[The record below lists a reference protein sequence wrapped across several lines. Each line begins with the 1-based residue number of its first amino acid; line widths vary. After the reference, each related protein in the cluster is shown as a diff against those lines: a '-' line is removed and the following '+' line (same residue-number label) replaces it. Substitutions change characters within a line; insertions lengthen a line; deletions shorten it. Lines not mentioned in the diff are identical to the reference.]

1 MLRATRTTRRSPE
14 LRACETLGIVASHTG
29 SGAGAPV
36 PDLATWSC
44 RIGQVAHRGLPDW
57 SDRLMREAVARAYL
71 EITGQEPHFI
81 FSGWAG
87 ELTEA
92 ERTVLE
98 NRKPAV

>member
-1 MLRATRTTRRSPE
+1 
-14 LRACETLGIVASHTG
+14 VASHT
-29 SGAGAPV
+29 SSEAHAPA

-44 RIGQVAHRGLPDW
+44 RIGQVPRHGLPDW

-71 EITGQEPHFI
+71 EISGHEPHFI

-92 ERTVLE
+92 EQAVLE
-98 NRKPAV
+98 NRKPAD